1 MASRGSVIPLIIEQI
16 KSGKPLTITDGNMT
30 RFMMSINDAVDLVG
44 HAFKF
49 ARSGDLLV
57 KKAPAATILTLAK
70 ALKKIF
76 KVENPIKIIGTR
88 HGEKQHETLL
98 TREEMMRVRDMK
110 DYFCVSA
117 DNRDLNYD
125 LYFNEGQKKMPKE
138 DYNSN
143 NTHILSE
150 LELIKVLMKV
160 DYVAG
165 ELKNYRNG

>member
-1 MASRGSVIPLIIEQI
+1 
-16 KSGKPLTITDGNMT
+16 
-30 RFMMSINDAVDLVG
+30 
-44 HAFKF
+44 
-49 ARSGDLLV
+49 
-57 KKAPAATILTLAK
+57 
-70 ALKKIF
+70 
-76 KVENPIKIIGTR
+76 
-88 HGEKQHETLL
+88 LL